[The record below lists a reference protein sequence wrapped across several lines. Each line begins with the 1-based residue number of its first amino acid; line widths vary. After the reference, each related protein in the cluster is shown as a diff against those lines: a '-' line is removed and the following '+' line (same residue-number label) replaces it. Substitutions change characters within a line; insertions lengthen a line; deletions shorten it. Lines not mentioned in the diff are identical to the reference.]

1 MTLKRPA
8 LNRYLYGKVVLK
20 AVWRMRALE
29 ASQGHL
35 VSVPE
40 NGEPYWDSP

>member
-8 LNRYLYGKVVLK
+8 LNRYLYGKVVL
-20 AVWRMRALE
+20 RALE